1 MGACGGFVG
10 SCHGVVLWFLMVEAC
25 PLRVWRWEVPHVL
38 CRLEVD
44 V

>member
-1 MGACGGFVG
+1 MGACGGFRG
-10 SCHGVVLWFLMVEAC
+10 SCHGVVLWFLMVGAFRLMVC
-25 PLRVWRWEVPHVL
+25 WLEVLHVL